1 MHLSPQE
8 VKELKESLKNV
19 KVLGQR
25 VYKLLEERDREI
37 DILDRR
43 LSFLSH
49 PAGKARK
56 DGAPLNHINTSDN
69 VVDILSKKE
78 N

>member
-8 VKELKESLKNV
+8 VKELKERLKNV
-19 KVLGQR
+19 KALGQQIYTL
-25 VYKLLEERDREI
+25 VEERDREI

-43 LSFLSH
+43 LSFMSH
-49 PAGKARK
+49 PAGKAR
-56 DGAPLNHINTSDN
+56 T
-69 VVDILSKKE
+69 DISNKKE

>member
-8 VKELKESLKNV
+8 VKELKESLK
-19 KVLGQR
+19 KIKALGHHIHSI
-25 VYKLLEERDREI
+25 VDERDREI

-43 LSFLSH
+43 LSILSH

-56 DGAPLNHINTSDN
+56 DDLDTHIPDN
-69 VVDILSKKE
+69 IVDILTKKE

>member
-1 MHLSPQE
+1 MQLSPQE
-8 VKELKESLKNV
+8 VKELKESLK
-19 KVLGQR
+19 KIQALGHQI
-25 VYKLLEERDREI
+25 YDLAEERAREI

-49 PAGKARK
+49 PAGNARK
-56 DGAPLNHINTSDN
+56 DDSTTESYSNN
-69 VVDILSKKE
+69 ILKFEKKE

>member
-1 MHLSPQE
+1 MQLSPQE
-8 VKELKESLKNV
+8 VKELKESLK
-19 KVLGQR
+19 KIKALGQQIYML
-25 VYKLLEERDREI
+25 VEERDREI

-43 LSFLSH
+43 LSTMSH

-56 DGAPLNHINTSDN
+56 DDLDTPTHTPDN
-69 VVDILSKKE
+69 IADILTKKE